1 MDREVTYMSEDLV
14 KKLENLFNEMKD
26 WEKRP
31 IVKSGKIVIELVK
44 LPEKTSRRSIKPSTL
59 ALMIRREDAF
69 RGLIINSDDELED
82 LIMALNIDKVREIAK
97 AIKEVNKKRSIK
109 EFEI

>member
-1 MDREVTYMSEDLV
+1 MGDELIT
-14 KKLENLFNEMKD
+14 KLERLFSEMKD

-31 IVKSGKIVIELVK
+31 IVKSGRIIIELVK
-44 LPEKTSRRSIKPSTL
+44 LPEKQSRSSIKPASL

-69 RGLIINSDDELED
+69 RGLIIESAEEIGD
-82 LIMALNIDKVREIAK
+82 LMTAISIEKVRELAK
-97 AIKEVNKKRSIK
+97 AIREFNRRKAVK

>member
-1 MDREVTYMSEDLV
+1 MGEELIE
-14 KKLENLFNEMKD
+14 KLEKLFDEMKD
-26 WEKRP
+26 WERKP

-44 LPEKTSRRSIKPSTL
+44 LPEKTSRRTVKPSTL

-69 RGLIINSDDELED
+69 RGLIIDSDDELED
-82 LIMALNIDKVREIAK
+82 LIMALSIDRVKEIAR
-97 AIKEVNKKRSIK
+97 AIKEVNKKRSIR